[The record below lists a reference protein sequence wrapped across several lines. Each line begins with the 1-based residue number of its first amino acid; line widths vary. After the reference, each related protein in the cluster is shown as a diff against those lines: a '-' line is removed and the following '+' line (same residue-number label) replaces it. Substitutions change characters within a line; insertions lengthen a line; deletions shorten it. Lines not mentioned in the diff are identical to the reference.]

1 MGACLGK
8 GKKDGAV
15 VTSPAAGSSEPDKA
29 ASNKTNTKPEKE
41 KPNTPASNTDA
52 QAKKDKLVPG
62 NRKIDGAEDGDIKDK
77 YILGEEIGRG
87 GFSVVVEATC
97 REDGEKYAV
106 KIVEKT
112 LIQDEIKLLRREI
125 DIMKKVEHEN
135 ILKLIEI
142 FEDDE
147 KVYIVM
153 ELVDGSELFDRIVN
167 KGYYSEKSTVHIVK
181 QILNAV
187 KYLHSKNIA
196 HRDLKPENLLCSGS
210 GANEIVKIADFGLS
224 KLFSGDEELTT
235 SCGTPGYVAPEVLM
249 SESYDKSVDMWGIGI
264 ITYILLA
271 GYPPFY
277 GDNDTQLFEKIM
289 NADYDFDDECW
300 DDVSELAKDFIR
312 HLLVKN
318 PEERFT
324 AEQALEHLWI
334 TSTVPDKS
342 LNIHQRMSQYNL
354 QRKEQAQRKAADDIE
369 SASDISDSQ

>member
-1 MGACLGK
+1 
-8 GKKDGAV
+8 V
-15 VTSPAAGSSEPDKA
+15 
-29 ASNKTNTKPEKE
+29 
-41 KPNTPASNTDA
+41 
-52 QAKKDKLVPG
+52 
-62 NRKIDGAEDGDIKDK
+62 
-77 YILGEEIGRG
+77 LGEKIGQG

-97 REDGEKYAV
+97 KEDGVKYAV
-106 KIVEKT
+106 KIVEKS

-125 DIMKKVEHEN
+125 EIMKQVEHEN
-135 ILKLIEI
+135 ILKLVEI

-147 KVYIVM
+147 KVFIVM

-167 KGYYSEKSTVHIVK
+167 KGYYSEKSTVHVVK
-181 QILNAV
+181 QILHAV
-187 KYLHSKNIA
+187 QYLHEKGIA

-210 GANEIVKIADFGLS
+210 GSHEIVKIADFGLS

-289 NADYDFDDECW
+289 NAEYDFDDECW
-300 DDVSELAKDFIR
+300 DDVSDLAKDFIQ

-324 AEQALEHLWI
+324 AEQALQHEWI
-334 TSTVPDKS
+334 TSTAPDKA

-354 QRKEQAQRKAADDIE
+354 QRKEQAQRNAADGIE
-369 SASDISDSQ
+369 SGADVSSSE